1 LINVVT
7 IAREYGSGGAELG
20 RLVAVRLGWEL
31 LDRQLVDRVAG
42 IAGLDPETAA
52 NLDEHAH
59 RWWQRALVGMSY
71 AAPFVAPDASGEFDE
86 DSMRA
91 VTIGLIRKAADSGGC
106 VIVGRGAQLFLQ
118 GRTDVFN
125 VLAYAPIEE
134 RVRRIRARHANCA
147 DVQALIKQVD
157 GQRAS
162 YIREYYE
169 RDWLDKTLYDLC
181 INTALGLEV
190 AAELITTAIGLAKK

>member
-1 LINVVT
+1 MFNVVT

-20 RLVAVRLGWEL
+20 RLVAGKLGWEL
-31 LDRQLVDRVAG
+31 LDRHLVDRVAR

-52 NLDEHAH
+52 RLDEHAH
-59 RWWQRALVGMSY
+59 SWWQRAIEEMSY
-71 AAPFVAPDASGEFDE
+71 AAPYHDSDGSAEFDE

-91 VTIGLIRKAADSGGC
+91 VTIELIRRAADSKGC

-118 GRTDVFN
+118 GRTNVFH

-134 RVRRIRARHANCA
+134 RVRRLQVRHPNGT
-147 DVQALIKQVD
+147 DVHALIKQVD
-157 GQRAS
+157 GQRAN
-162 YIREYYE
+162 YIREYYA
-169 RDWLDKTLYDLC
+169 RNWVDKTLYDLC

-190 AAELITTAIGLAKK
+190 AAELITLAIGIAKK